1 MTNISFDNPYLL
13 FIAIPLFALVLIPF
27 IISFRKSNIDK
38 HAILSL
44 VLHVLMI
51 VCVTL
56 ATAGLSAKR
65 IVTETNVYVV
75 ADVSYSSHL
84 NYEEIDGY
92 ISKVQEK
99 LPLNSKMGVVCFGKN
114 AAVHNALGEE
124 VTSVSKA
131 VVDDSETDVFGA
143 LSYTAG
149 LFEENVIKHIVLIT
163 DGNQTN
169 GADENELYETIAMLN
184 QRGIYLDAI
193 YVDATLPADVEE
205 IQVNNV
211 EYVQSTY
218 LGQGNEA
225 TAYVQSNTEI
235 TAVVTVEKEGVLID
249 TMTMDLTP
257 GQNDFVFT
265 LDTSEAGTF
274 NYTLTVSDEE
284 DDLSSNNSYSFTQ
297 KVTDKRKVLLLTSES
312 SDEKIANELFTGE
325 EHTDIELE
333 IKKYDGKRKLIVPTT
348 IEKLC
353 QYDQFILSNIN
364 IPEQVEGYTQF
375 IDNLNVAVSIYGKS
389 LLTFGDL
396 QLQTKT
402 DNAED
407 LTNLENMLPVQYGV
421 RDDDSTLLG
430 LVIDVSRSMNEAG
443 KLQMAKDAAIFM
455 VDQLEPQDGVII
467 VAYHAAGELV
477 MGMRNTDEKGK
488 ELAKEA
494 IKSLTPIQGTNIA
507 GGLER
512 MRLEM
517 SGYSEFAKKQVLL
530 IGDSKNATSKYSVTP
545 ARNEVGKMVA
555 EDIRVSALNINQ
567 EYTTKKVNGI
577 ETRVPKDES
586 NFKTLTS
593 KGRGKYFEAA
603 TEADL
608 KRELEEEAVENLMGT
623 IVENVTA
630 TVDVQLGTDA
640 ALNGITSFGTIKG
653 YVRSKAKGDAVV
665 VLTVDHEIDE
675 DIKTKVPLYSYRS
688 CGKGK
693 VASFNS
699 KMSGKWVTTF
709 LDRDGARAGMQLFY
723 NMLIDSTPTERID
736 VPCLYTITPDT
747 NTTIEV
753 IPNDIRK
760 ETDVNVKIT
769 TPSGVEEIH
778 ALRFDGSRY
787 VDSIET
793 LEIGKYEVE
802 IVYLDDG
809 EEVTI
814 NTTFMIPFI
823 KEHDRFVGYSA
834 GLLYDLVDERGVV
847 SWDGEDI
854 NLEADEDELETY
866 VYSFVVPLMIAC
878 VALFVIDVFVRK
890 IRWRDIKSLFV
901 RTNKNTKK
909 GGK

>member
-723 NMLIDSTPTERID
+723 NMLIESTPTERID

>member
-169 GADENELYETIAMLN
+169 GADENELYETIATLN

-265 LDTSEAGTF
+265 LDTSAAGTF

-494 IKSLTPIQGTNIA
+494 IKSLTPIQGTNIV

-530 IGDSKNATSKYSVTP
+530 IGDSKNATSTYNVTP

-555 EDIRVSALNINQ
+555 EDIRVSTLNINQ
-567 EYTTKKVNGI
+567 EYTTKRVNGI

-586 NFKTLTS
+586 NFKTLAS

-623 IVENVTA
+623 IVENVTT

-675 DIKTKVPLYSYRS
+675 DIKTKVPLYSYRA

-699 KMSGKWVTTF
+699 KMSGNWVTTF

-723 NMLIDSTPTERID
+723 NMLIESTPTERID

-834 GLLYDLVDERGVV
+834 GLLYDLVDDRGVV

-878 VALFVIDVFVRK
+878 VALFIIDVFVRK
-890 IRWRDIKSLFV
+890 IRWSDIKSIFV